1 MTPVKKENGAVS
13 VAVGSHRSPVGPIV
27 NLSTGIAENGAGHTF
42 DPNAFDEVCL
52 ELNAGDALI
61 FTPTLYHMSHP
72 NLSESA
78 RSAWSSVWAH
88 PDSQWDPSRVPRHP
102 RSKEVSQGCNLGA
115 FDWERKKT

>member
-1 MTPVKKENGAVS
+1 M
-13 VAVGSHRSPVGPIV
+13 

-88 PDSQWDPSRVPRHP
+88 PDSQWDPPECHVTLIK
-102 RSKEVSQGCNLGA
+102 RSFARMQFGR
-115 FDWERKKT
+115 F

>member
-1 MTPVKKENGAVS
+1 M
-13 VAVGSHRSPVGPIV
+13 

-61 FTPTLYHMSHP
+61 FTPTLNHMSHP

-78 RSAWSSVWAH
+78 RVLGPVYGLIQIHNGIPPECHVTLDQKKFRKDAIWAH
-88 PDSQWDPSRVPRHP
+88 LIGNVRKPDST
-102 RSKEVSQGCNLGA
+102 C
-115 FDWERKKT
+115 

>member
-1 MTPVKKENGAVS
+1 M
-13 VAVGSHRSPVGPIV
+13 

-61 FTPTLYHMSHP
+61 FTPTLYHNP

-102 RSKEVSQGCNLGA
+102 HQKK
-115 FDWERKKT
+115 FRKDAIWALLIGNVRKPDSTC